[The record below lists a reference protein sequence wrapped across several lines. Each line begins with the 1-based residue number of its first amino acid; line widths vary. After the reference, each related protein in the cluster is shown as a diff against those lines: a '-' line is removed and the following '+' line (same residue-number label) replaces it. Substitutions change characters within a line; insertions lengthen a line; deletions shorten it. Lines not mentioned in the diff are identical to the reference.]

1 MCVHT
6 SVIEKV
12 KDIELET
19 ATQLA
24 DEKHRR
30 EFDTPQYH
38 LNGFAHPPML
48 IITQERNDLLIPAY
62 WGIVPSN
69 QNPDQLDAYY
79 KKAVKFGG
87 GLNARDD
94 KLFDHFIYKNAI
106 HTQKCLIPVSGFFE
120 PHTFQKKKYP
130 FYFKPAT
137 SKLLL
142 LGGIYTRIENLVT
155 FSIIT
160 KKASPLFEKIHNLKK
175 RQPLLF
181 DQETA
186 EKWLQT
192 QDQSAVDNFLNFQY
206 NDDQLETYPVS
217 KALFSPKE
225 ESNHKDIIR
234 EESYPELQFEN
245 L

>member
-1 MCVHT
+1 MCFHT
-6 SVIEKV
+6 SIIEKV
-12 KDIELET
+12 KNIELET

-24 DEKHRR
+24 DEKYR
-30 EFDTPQYH
+30 EKFDTPQYH
-38 LNGFAHPPML
+38 LNGFTHPSML
-48 IITQERNDLLIPAY
+48 IISQERDDLLIPAY
-62 WGIVPSN
+62 WGIVPAY
-69 QNPDQLDAYY
+69 QKPDQLNAYY

-94 KLFDHFIYKNAI
+94 KLFDHFIYKQSI
-106 HTQKCLIPVSGFFE
+106 TSQKCLIPVSGFFE
-120 PHTFQKKKYP
+120 PHTYQKKKYP

-160 KKASPLFEKIHNLKK
+160 KKASSLFEKIHNLKK

-181 DQETA
+181 DQEMA
-186 EKWLQT
+186 EKWLQSEER
-192 QDQSAVDNFLNFQY
+192 SAVENFLNFQY

-217 KALFSPKE
+217 KSLFSPKE
-225 ESNHKDIIR
+225 DSNNPDILNKVT
-234 EESYPELQFEN
+234 YPEIKL
-245 L
+245 